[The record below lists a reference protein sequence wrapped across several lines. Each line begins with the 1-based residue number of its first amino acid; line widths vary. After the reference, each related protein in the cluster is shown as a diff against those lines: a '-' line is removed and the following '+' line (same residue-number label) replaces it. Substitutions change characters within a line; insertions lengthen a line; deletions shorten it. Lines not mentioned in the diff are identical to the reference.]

1 MLGQEVSYQHY
12 TYRLALQSF
21 LAFFTNQRH
30 LRLFSDLRKERIL
43 FLTSVSSCSRA
54 IHWSGRKIEFVW
66 AVNKFFSLMSWMDNL
81 VLLLCP
87 ARFLLGD
94 WEWPNMLAASLYIV
108 FCRRSSH
115 SVKELQLFSFL
126 YTVSS
131 SCAQRSSFALP
142 QAIGVFMLKP
152 SRSFFSLVRCE
163 LVVWVFSWLVF
174 SILSFTASQEEIS
187 SRTTSQSFTR
197 AAVDTFD
204 LDDVEIDLL
213 RLRSPQSFED
223 MLLRCGYRMMV
234 IINAQVTK
242 KSIPGCLALG
252 IRLLIFTDLPS
263 LQRFACD

>member
-1 MLGQEVSYQHY
+1 MLGQEVLPAL
-12 TYRLALQSF
+12 YRLALQSF

-142 QAIGVFMLKP
+142 QAIGVFKS
-152 SRSFFSLVRCE
+152 SRGLFSLVRYE

-174 SILSFTASQEEIS
+174 SILSFTVSQEEIS
-187 SRTTSQSFTR
+187 SRTTLQSFTR
-197 AAVDTFD
+197 AAVDTVD
-204 LDDVEIDLL
+204 IDDVEINLL
-213 RLRSPQSFED
+213 WSPQRFED
-223 MLLRCGYRMMV
+223 MFLRCGYKMMV

-242 KSIPGCLALG
+242 KSIPACLALG